1 MDLLWTSDDGLTH
14 KNPLRKSVVM
24 IEGREGWVIPAAAE
38 KHMYDHD
45 SVITR
50 DQRQEK
56 LQVVRHSQNKIV

>member
-1 MDLLWTSDDGLTH
+1 
-14 KNPLRKSVVM
+14 M